1 MVNNY
6 DQDGLCL
13 NIIKPIGAIVLAGKV
28 KLAIQFRLIWIV
40 NKRLKVTAGR

>member
-13 NIIKPIGAIVLAGKV
+13 NINKPIGAIVLSGRV
-28 KLAIQFRLIWIV
+28 KIAIQFWLIWIV